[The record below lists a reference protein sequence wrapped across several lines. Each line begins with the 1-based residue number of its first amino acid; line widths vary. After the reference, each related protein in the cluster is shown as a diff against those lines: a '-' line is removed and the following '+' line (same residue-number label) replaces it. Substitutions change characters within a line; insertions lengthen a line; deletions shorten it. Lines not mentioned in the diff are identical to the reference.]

1 MALDGISLE
10 IIGTRLRE
18 IGSTMEHLLF
28 HSGYS
33 TILRES
39 RDGSASITDR
49 DGCSVE
55 TTGAPIN
62 LLPYKITVQS
72 VLKRYPLDTIAD
84 GDCFISNDPYDG
96 GTLHV
101 PDVIIVT
108 PIFVEGEIIG
118 FCCSSAHKPDM
129 GGLVPGSSGAGAR
142 EIFHEGLML
151 PGVKYWTKEGVNAEV
166 EAIIRRNCRIPEII
180 AGDLRAQVGCT
191 LMGVQHVRKLCEEYG
206 KDVIKQAFSDLL
218 GRSERRLRERL
229 SAWPDGEFE
238 AETFVDHDGVDL
250 NTKLRLHVK
259 VRKTADEIIFDYSGT
274 NDQVKGPTNLR
285 PQSSQV
291 AAVLAL
297 IVTTDPTIQIND
309 GVLRPIKFINP
320 EGKITNPAWPAP
332 VNSYF
337 GLANVLYSTVGR
349 ALANFDP
356 DRAVASAGL
365 GLGAIAIGYDK
376 GRSGRKAVQ
385 YDLFTTAQ
393 GGTSNHDGSSGTV
406 GFLNST
412 PSTPIEVI
420 ETEFPVHIARFE
432 WVTDSAGAGRFRGG
446 LGNRK
451 EYELVNDATV
461 TIRLGHQFDF
471 AGWGVFGGE
480 GPRPMRVVLNPG
492 KPEERLLHP
501 LQTLQLKAGDRF
513 MVEMAGGGGYGDP
526 FTRDAER
533 VRLDVENGYVSAKA
547 AERHYGVVLD
557 TTLAIDQERTRGL
570 RARNKSATGSR
581 AATRAPDATASL
593 AQTE

>member
-1 MALDGISLE
+1 MPTDAITLE

-49 DGCSVE
+49 EGNSVE

-62 LLPYKITVQS
+62 LLPYKMTVQS
-72 VLKRYPLDTIAD
+72 VLERYPLDIIQD
-84 GDCFISNDPYDG
+84 GDCFISNDPYGG

-118 FCCSSAHKPDM
+118 FCCSTAHKPDM
-129 GGLVPGSSGAGAR
+129 GGLVPGSSGAAAR
-142 EIFHEGLML
+142 EIFHEGLLL
-151 PGVKYWTKEGVNAEV
+151 PGVKYWTKDGVNAEV

-191 LMGVQHVRKLCEEYG
+191 LMGVQQVRKLCEEYG
-206 KDVIKQAFSDLL
+206 KDVIKQSFSELL
-218 GRSERRLRERL
+218 GRSEHRLRERL
-229 SAWPDGEFE
+229 LAWPDGIFE
-238 AETFVDHDGVDL
+238 AHTFVDNDGVDL
-250 NTKLRLHVK
+250 GTKLRVHVK
-259 VRKTADEIIFDYSGT
+259 VIKTGDEITFDYSDT
-274 NDQVKGPTNLR
+274 NNQVKGPTNLR

-297 IVTTDPTIQIND
+297 MVMTDPTIPIND

-332 VNSYF
+332 VNSYY
-337 GLANVLYSTVGR
+337 GLSNVLYSTTGR

-356 DRAVASAGL
+356 SRAVASTGL

-376 GRSGRKAVQ
+376 GRAGRKAVQ

-393 GGTSNHDGSSGTV
+393 GGTSSHDGSSGTV
-406 GFLNST
+406 GFLNVT

-420 ETEFPVHIARFE
+420 ETEFPVRINRFE
-432 WVTDSAGAGRFRGG
+432 WITDSAGPGEFRGG
-446 LGNRK
+446 LGSRK
-451 EYELVNDATV
+451 EYELTGDATV
-461 TIRLGHQFDF
+461 TVRLGHQFEF
-471 AGWGVFGGE
+471 AGWGVFGGH

-492 KPEERLLHP
+492 APDERMLHP

-513 MVEMAGGGGYGDP
+513 MVEMAGGGGYGEPRARDP
-526 FTRDAER
+526 ELVGRDVA
-533 VRLDVENGYVSAKA
+533 NGYVSPA
-547 AERHYGVVLD
+547 AASRDYGVALHPE
-557 TTLAIDQERTRGL
+557 TLAVDPERTRAM
-570 RARNKSATGSR
+570 RQQAV
-581 AATRAPDATASL
+581 AA
-593 AQTE
+593 